1 MFYLCFKRMY
11 ILYLFILV
19 EAINLMTP
27 SELQGSIDCHQ
38 GAKVISR
45 SFHTWFYTWYVL
57 NECLTVAGTAANG
70 KTSIG
75 RPAQWEAMSE
85 WLVQSALTQLLPSRI
100 RG

>member
-1 MFYLCFKRMY
+1 
-11 ILYLFILV
+11 
-19 EAINLMTP
+19 MTS
-27 SELQGSIDCHQ
+27 SELQGSIDCYQ

-45 SFHTWFYTWYVL
+45 SFHTLFYTWYVL

-75 RPAQWEAMSE
+75 RPAQWEAMSA
-85 WLVQSALTQLLPSRI
+85 WLVQSVLTQPLLSWI

>member
-1 MFYLCFKRMY
+1 M
-11 ILYLFILV
+11 
-19 EAINLMTP
+19 P
-27 SELQGSIDCHQ
+27 SSELQGSIDCYQ

-45 SFHTWFYTWYVL
+45 SFHTLFYTWYVV

-75 RPAQWEAMSE
+75 RPAQWEAMSA
-85 WLVQSALTQLLPSRI
+85 WLVQSVLTQLLLSRI

>member
-1 MFYLCFKRMY
+1 
-11 ILYLFILV
+11 
-19 EAINLMTP
+19 MTS
-27 SELQGSIDCHQ
+27 SELQGSIDCYQ

-45 SFHTWFYTWYVL
+45 SSHTLFYTWYVV

-75 RPAQWEAMSE
+75 RPAQWEAMSA
-85 WLVQSALTQLLPSRI
+85 WLVQSVLTQLLLSRI